1 MRRQSD
7 PTSGFKWRKDAEEEE
22 EEEGEDPPK
31 EALSSSGIIP
41 SYPKT
46 TEAAREYFTSMSYES
61 KDYVEKA
68 LGKKLSTHGML
79 LRGRPKPRPI
89 LGERA
94 SPEPLLESIP
104 LDLRR
109 GVPYLPSHMQELP
122 AQVYPAVKNEGRRE
136 DLHVEAGG
144 EENTSTREG
153 RLLSMGSI
161 SEGKSS
167 GSRDRSSSQEK
178 QSKGASTSESDDS
191 HRRRLPPAA
200 VAFLERWAEANLD
213 KLDEEVFKSSGRP
226 KEVRRGTLIALEKET
241 GLTHIQI
248 KEWIR
253 RYRSRRIK
261 DSFRSVGAIAPSGRK
276 LGKLRQEYE
285 AFHK

>member
-7 PTSGFKWRKDAEEEE
+7 PTSGFKWRKDAEEEEE

-104 LDLRR
+104 LVGATCTITYMHASVEVPRYLVKRR
-109 GVPYLPSHMQELP
+109 SEP
-122 AQVYPAVKNEGRRE
+122 AQSCFFFV
-136 DLHVEAGG
+136 L
-144 EENTSTREG
+144 
-153 RLLSMGSI
+153 
-161 SEGKSS
+161 
-167 GSRDRSSSQEK
+167 
-178 QSKGASTSESDDS
+178 
-191 HRRRLPPAA
+191 
-200 VAFLERWAEANLD
+200 RW
-213 KLDEEVFKSSGRP
+213 
-226 KEVRRGTLIALEKET
+226 
-241 GLTHIQI
+241 
-248 KEWIR
+248 
-253 RYRSRRIK
+253 
-261 DSFRSVGAIAPSGRK
+261 
-276 LGKLRQEYE
+276 
-285 AFHK
+285 